1 MTAMQKIEVLSPEGL
16 EAVERSGAAARLDTL
31 EGKTIGEVWNGV
43 FKGDVTFPIIRAQL
57 EKRYPG
63 VRIVPYTEFP
73 HAPGTDHPARQ
84 RALAQEIAAL
94 VKTKGCDAVI
104 SGNGA

>member
-1 MTAMQKIEVLSPEGL
+1 MQTFEVLSPEGL
-16 EAVERSGAAARLDTL
+16 DAVERQGPARRLDSL
-31 EGKTIGEVWNGV
+31 DGKTVCEIWNGV
-43 FKGDVTFPIIRAQL
+43 FKGDITFPIIRAQL
-57 EKRYPG
+57 QARYPG

-73 HAPGTDHPARQ
+73 HAPASDNPARQ

-94 VKTKGCDAVI
+94 VKEKGGDAVI

>member
-1 MTAMQKIEVLSPEGL
+1 METITVLSPEGL
-16 EAVERSGAAARLDTL
+16 QAIERCGPAPRLDSL
-31 EGKTIGEVWNGV
+31 KGKTVCESWNGV

-57 EKRYPG
+57 EERYPG

-73 HAPGTDHPARQ
+73 HAPGTDNPARQ

-94 VKTKGCDAVI
+94 AKQKGCDAVI